1 MQNINI
7 KYISGH
13 ITYSFGLVIITEH
26 NIYIKHYTDNL
37 PPTTKLGQGNI
48 FTGICDSVHR
58 GEGGL
63 PQCMLGYHHPPGLGT
78 PLGPGTPPGTRYP
91 PRIRQAP
98 SQSRAYWEIRSTS
111 GRYASYWNTILFSIV
126 TILVPG
132 SVPCSVH
139 EP

>member
-13 ITYSFGLVIITEH
+13 ITFSFGLVIITEY

-58 GEGGL
+58 GRGSASVHSGIPPP
-63 PQCMLGYHHPPGLGT
+63 PQDQAPPRT
-78 PLGPGTPPGTRYP
+78 RHPPGTRHTPRDQAP
-91 PRIRQAP
+91 PRTRQAP
-98 SQSRAYWEIRSTS
+98 RRAEHT
-111 GRYASYWNTILFSIV
+111 GRYGQRAGGMHPTGMQSCFL
-126 TILVPG
+126 L
-132 SVPCSVH
+132 
-139 EP
+139 